1 MGFTFNGISSKSMGI
16 ETRMETE
23 NRIPSPRNQTGTLA
37 GRHGIL
43 DFGETLSER
52 EIGITCF
59 IPPGKTDAGLL
70 ALKDALMGWLNP
82 DNGLC
87 RLALDSEPG
96 RVYLARIRDGIS
108 YERMVRNTGTFKVLF
123 FCPDPFAYAVPD
135 EIFSL
140 TSSAAVVRNKGNCG
154 SAPLYKLQGML
165 ADSGESVRITVNG
178 EKMEIKGPLS
188 ASETLEVDAR
198 DMTAKAVSADGTV
211 RNALGQMAVLNFPY
225 LKPGANTV
233 TIGVDGGTLSLLTV
247 EARSRWL

>member
-16 ETRMETE
+16 DTRMAKE
-23 NRIPSPRNQTGTLA
+23 NRIPAPRNQTGTLA

-70 ALKDALMGWLNP
+70 ALKDKIMGWLNP

-87 RLALDSEPG
+87 SLALDSEPG
-96 RVYLARIRDGIS
+96 RVYHARIRDGIS
-108 YERMVRNTGTFKVLF
+108 YERIVRNTGTFKVLF

-135 EIFSL
+135 EVFSL
-140 TSSAAVVRNKGNCG
+140 TSSASVIRGKGNCD
-154 SAPLYKLQGML
+154 SAPLYKIKGSLG
-165 ADSGESVRITVNG
+165 SGSGSIRITVNG
-178 EKMEIKGPLS
+178 ERMEIKGPLS

-211 RNALGQMAVLNFPY
+211 RNALGRMAALNFPY

-233 TIGVDGGTLSLLTV
+233 TIGVDGGALSLLTV

>member
-1 MGFTFNGISSKSMGI
+1 MGFTFNGISSRSMGVD
-16 ETRMETE
+16 TRMAAE

-37 GRHGIL
+37 GRHGLL

-52 EIGITCF
+52 EIEVTCF
-59 IPPGKTDAGLL
+59 IPPGKSDSGLL

-87 RLALDSEPG
+87 SLALDSEPG
-96 RVYLARIRDGIS
+96 RVYSARIRDSIS

-135 EIFSL
+135 EVFSL
-140 TSSAAVVRNKGNCG
+140 TSSAAVVRNKGNCD

-165 ADSGESVRITVNG
+165 ADSEESVRITVNG

-198 DMTAKAVSADGTV
+198 DMTARAVSADGTV
-211 RNALGQMAVLNFPY
+211 RNALGQMAALNFPY

>member
-1 MGFTFNGISSKSMGI
+1 MGFTFNGISSRSMGI
-16 ETRMETE
+16 ETRMAVE

-52 EIGITCF
+52 EIEVTCF
-59 IPPGKTDAGLL
+59 IPPGKSDSGLL
-70 ALKDALMGWLNP
+70 ALKDSIMGWLNP

-87 RLALDSEPG
+87 SLALDSEPG
-96 RVYLARIRDGIS
+96 RVYSARIRDGIS

-135 EIFSL
+135 EVFGL
-140 TSSAAVVRNKGNCG
+140 TSSATVIRRKGNCD
-154 SAPLYKLQGML
+154 SAPLYKIQGML
-165 ADSGESVRITVNG
+165 ADSSIIRITVNG

-188 ASETLEVDAR
+188 ASETLEVDAG

-225 LKPGANTV
+225 LKPRANTV

>member
-16 ETRMETE
+16 DTRMGTE
-23 NRIPSPRNQTGTLA
+23 NRIPSPRNQAGTLA

-52 EIGITCF
+52 EIEVTCF
-59 IPPGKTDAGLL
+59 IPPGRTDAGLL
-70 ALKDALMGWLNP
+70 ALKDEIMGWLNP

-87 RLALDSEPG
+87 SLALDSEPG
-96 RVYLARIRDGIS
+96 RVYYARIRDGIS
-108 YERMVRNTGTFKVLF
+108 YERIVRNTGTFKVLF

-135 EIFSL
+135 EVFSL
-140 TSSAAVVRNKGNCG
+140 TSSASVTRKKGNCG
-154 SAPLYKLQGML
+154 SAPLYKVKGSL
-165 ADSGESVRITVNG
+165 ADGGSIRITVNG
-178 EKMEIKGPLS
+178 ERLGIRGPLS

-211 RNALGQMAVLNFPY
+211 RNALGQMETLDFPY
-225 LKPGANTV
+225 LKPGVNTV
-233 TIGVDGGTLSLLTV
+233 TVGADNGLLSLLTV

>member
-16 ETRMETE
+16 ETRMAEE
-23 NRIPSPRNQTGTLA
+23 NRIPSPRNQTDTLP
-37 GRHGIL
+37 GRHGVL

-96 RVYLARIRDGIS
+96 RVYFARIRDGIS
-108 YERMVRNTGTFKVLF
+108 YERIVRNTGTFKVLF

-135 EIFSL
+135 EVFSL
-140 TSSAAVVRNKGNCG
+140 TSSAAVVRNKGNCD
-154 SAPLYKLQGML
+154 SAPLYKIQGIL
-165 ADSGESVRITVNG
+165 ADGGESVRITVNG

-188 ASETLEVDAR
+188 ALETLEVDAR
-198 DMTAKAVSADGTV
+198 DMTARVVSADGTV
-211 RNALGQMAVLNFPY
+211 RNALGQMAALDFPY

-233 TIGVDGGTLSLLTV
+233 TIGAEGGTLSLLTV